1 MENQEKVDAK
11 IKELDSQ
18 FDFVILAEFFDEGL
32 VILAKLLCWDLE
44 DVRKKQI
51 FLLMLVDDH
60 TQVRYLKQNAR
71 TASKVNNI
79 TAESREALEVMFWF
93 SRWVWAPFILCTFHP
108 MHNSCTEMVGE
119 RLQIVQPLWE
129 EIWASSREVCC
140 QFFSILFSFFFMK
153 IFLIDYYC
161 LQLWQGGVRGR
172 CRATSSS

>member
-11 IKELDSQ
+11 IRELDSQ

-51 FLLMLVDDH
+51 FLLMMLIDDH

-93 SRWVWAPFILCTFHP
+93 SR
-108 MHNSCTEMVGE
+108 
-119 RLQIVQPLWE
+119 
-129 EIWASSREVCC
+129 
-140 QFFSILFSFFFMK
+140 
-153 IFLIDYYC
+153 
-161 LQLWQGGVRGR
+161 
-172 CRATSSS
+172 